1 MHDFRDDYEMDE
13 DGKLRKKKKVARD
26 GEKISF
32 HMQTMDAACGFH
44 RVFSDGSVDHT
55 HWSRPGFRFADVSNT
70 DRTAAND
77 AYEAMRQRLNDG
89 WRNKRVLTPEK
100 SDAAPRGTP
109 TLDQLQAD
117 AQKAWEQRNERSRNA
132 WKNSKEV

>member
-55 HWSRPGFRFADVSNT
+55 HWSRPGFRFADANNA
-70 DRTAAND
+70 DRTAANRRVRGD
-77 AYEAMRQRLNDG
+77 AS
-89 WRNKRVLTPEK
+89 T
-100 SDAAPRGTP
+100 
-109 TLDQLQAD
+109 
-117 AQKAWEQRNERSRNA
+117 SRTTVGA
-132 WKNSKEV
+132 TSAC